1 MSSFGANSTIKMLK
15 IWNIKMLK
23 NWNKSSEGLPRWSA
37 GAGKKS
43 HDEARQAVE
52 QVNQRG
58 FAITVLGVKTSQ
70 LDRALS
76 NWDWSQCWPCP
87 ELEVGLRPPGVP
99 FNMNDLLTPLFK
111 IHQWEWEC
119 TILIQQSKLFFWVVD
134 TTFLFSIN
142 PPPQTFW
149 SCSLICCKVEDE
161 QEPSWHVPL
170 FITLYSWL
178 GNTMLS
184 AKVIHTSQVKT
195 SQFHVSNFHLQSS
208 GWIRSGV
215 WFNVFSHFLDW

>member
-37 GAGKKS
+37 GAGKKN

-76 NWDWSQCWPCP
+76 NWD
-87 ELEVGLRPPGVP
+87 
-99 FNMNDLLTPLFK
+99 
-111 IHQWEWEC
+111 
-119 TILIQQSKLFFWVVD
+119 
-134 TTFLFSIN
+134 
-142 PPPQTFW
+142 
-149 SCSLICCKVEDE
+149 
-161 QEPSWHVPL
+161 
-170 FITLYSWL
+170 
-178 GNTMLS
+178 
-184 AKVIHTSQVKT
+184 
-195 SQFHVSNFHLQSS
+195 
-208 GWIRSGV
+208 
-215 WFNVFSHFLDW
+215 

>member
-1 MSSFGANSTIKMLK
+1 MGANPAETDPGVLVASRLNISQHCTLAVLTANNTLGYFKSPTDQRKWQFPFTQHSSYCICNAMSSFGANSTIKMLK

-37 GAGKKS
+37 GAGKKN

-119 TILIQQSKLFFWVVD
+119 TILIQQSKLFFGSW
-134 TTFLFSIN
+134 TQL
-142 PPPQTFW
+142 
-149 SCSLICCKVEDE
+149 SCSRL
-161 QEPSWHVPL
+161 
-170 FITLYSWL
+170 TLL
-178 GNTMLS
+178 HRLS
-184 AKVIHTSQVKT
+184 GPV
-195 SQFHVSNFHLQSS
+195 L
-208 GWIRSGV
+208 
-215 WFNVFSHFLDW
+215 